1 MKPIGTCFSLDLAV
15 KAVKEIFGDQ
25 LEAKKVNAEQLI
37 DDLFHSAQRDFTV
50 SPSRITLY
58 VLGRL
63 TRHFRHPVSL
73 NERFLHVN

>member
-1 MKPIGTCFSLDLAV
+1 MNPIGIAFDVLGTCFSLDLAA

-50 SPSRITLY
+50 SL
-58 VLGRL
+58 
-63 TRHFRHPVSL
+63 F
-73 NERFLHVN
+73 